1 MYKGWL
7 IKLEQI
13 LFETRTDFRNWL
25 KDNCLT
31 CSGIWLVFSKHE
43 SIKTLKA
50 SEALEEAL
58 CFGWIDGQI
67 QSIDETKYLKYFSS
81 RRKGSKWSEK
91 NKNLIK
97 ELEAKGLMT
106 DFGRA
111 KIEEAK
117 NKGMWD
123 APKPEPITDK
133 QVQMLA
139 ELIKDIEPAYTNFN
153 SMSPSVRRNY
163 TGLYFD
169 AKSDDA
175 KKRRLEKIIDRL
187 NLNLKPM

>member
-1 MYKGWL
+1 VNS
-7 IKLEQI
+7 LEQM
-13 LFETRTDFRNWL
+13 LFKTRLDFRNWL
-25 KDNCLT
+25 IENCAT
-31 CSGIWLVFSKHE
+31 SSGIWLVFSKHP

-50 SEALEEAL
+50 NEALEEAL
-58 CFGWIDGQI
+58 CFGWIDGQM
-67 QSIDETKYLKYFSS
+67 QSIDECKYIKYFAA

-91 NKNLIK
+91 NKNLVN
-97 ELEAKGLMT
+97 ELEANGLMT
-106 DFGRA
+106 DLGRA

-117 NKGMWD
+117 TNGRLD
-123 APKPEPITDK
+123 APKPEPISEK

-139 ELIKDIEPAYTNFN
+139 ELLKEFEPALTNFN
-153 SMSPSVRRNY
+153 AMSPSVRKTY

-175 KKRRLEKIIDRL
+175 KKRRLDKIIGRL

>member
-1 MYKGWL
+1 M
-7 IKLEQI
+7 
-13 LFETRTDFRNWL
+13 LFETRADFRNWL
-25 KDNCLT
+25 NDNCT
-31 CSGIWLVFSKHE
+31 TSNGIWLVFSKHG
-43 SIKTLKA
+43 SVTTLKA

-58 CFGWIDGQI
+58 CFGWIDGQM

-91 NKNLIK
+91 NKNLIN
-97 ELEAKGLMT
+97 ELEAAGKMT

-111 KIEEAK
+111 KVEEAK
-117 NKGMWD
+117 KRGMWD
-123 APKPEPITDK
+123 KPKPEPINDE
-133 QVQMLA
+133 QVRMLE
-139 ELIKDIEPAYTNFN
+139 ELIKGFEPAYTNFI
-153 SMSPSVRRNY
+153 SMSPSVQKNY

-175 KKRRLEKIIDRL
+175 RKRRLEKIINRL

>member
-1 MYKGWL
+1 M
-7 IKLEQI
+7 EQM

-25 KDNCLT
+25 NDNCST
-31 CSGIWLVFSKHE
+31 NNGIWLVLSKSV

-58 CFGWIDGQI
+58 CFGWIDGQM

-91 NKNLIK
+91 NKSLV
-97 ELEAKGLMT
+97 EGLEAKGLMT

-117 NKGMWD
+117 KNGMWD

-175 KKRRLEKIIDRL
+175 KQRRLEKIIGRL
-187 NLNLKPM
+187 NLNLRPM

>member
-1 MYKGWL
+1 M
-7 IKLEQI
+7 
-13 LFETRTDFRNWL
+13 LFETRNDFRNWL
-25 KDNCLT
+25 NDNCT
-31 CSGIWLVFSKHE
+31 TSGGIWLEFSKSS

-58 CFGWIDGQI
+58 CFGWIDGQM

-91 NKNLIK
+91 NKNLVK

-111 KIEEAK
+111 KVEEAK
-117 NKGMWD
+117 KNGMWN
-123 APKPEPITDK
+123 ALKPEAITDK
-133 QVQMLA
+133 QVQMLV
-139 ELIKDIEPAYTNFN
+139 ELIKDIEPACTNFN
-153 SMSPSVRRNY
+153 AMSPSARRNY

-169 AKSDDA
+169 AKSDEA
-175 KKRRLEKIIDRL
+175 KKRRLEKIIYRL

>member
-1 MYKGWL
+1 M
-7 IKLEQI
+7 

-25 KDNCLT
+25 NDNCT
-31 CSGIWLVFSKHE
+31 ISSGIWLIFSKHS

-58 CFGWIDGQI
+58 CFGWIDGQM
-67 QSIDETKYLKYFSS
+67 QSIDEMKYLKYFSS
-81 RRKGSKWSEK
+81 RRKGSNWSQK
-91 NKNLIK
+91 NKDLVK
-97 ELEAKGLMT
+97 ELEAKRLMT

-117 NKGMWD
+117 KNGKWD
-123 APKPEPITDK
+123 VSKPEPITDN

-139 ELIKDIEPAYTNFN
+139 ELIKNIEPAYTNFN

-175 KKRRLEKIIDRL
+175 KKRRFQKIIDRL

>member
-1 MYKGWL
+1 M
-7 IKLEQI
+7 
-13 LFETRTDFRNWL
+13 LFETRADFRNWIN
-25 KDNCLT
+25 DNCT
-31 CSGIWLVFSKHE
+31 TSNGIWLVFSKHK
-43 SIKTLKA
+43 SITTLKA

-58 CFGWIDGQI
+58 CFGWIDGQMK
-67 QSIDETKYLKYFSS
+67 SIDETKSLKYFSS

-97 ELEAKGLMT
+97 ELEAAGKMT

-111 KIEEAK
+111 KVEEAK
-117 NKGMWD
+117 KSGMWD
-123 APKPEPITDK
+123 KPKPEPINDE
-133 QVQMLA
+133 QVQML
-139 ELIKDIEPAYTNFN
+139 EKLIEGFEPAYTNFI
-153 SMSPSVRRNY
+153 SMSPSVRKNY

-175 KKRRLEKIIDRL
+175 RKRRLEKIINRL

>member
-1 MYKGWL
+1 M
-7 IKLEQI
+7 
-13 LFETRTDFRNWL
+13 LFETRTDFRKWL
-25 KDNCLT
+25 SDNCT
-31 CSGIWLVFSKHE
+31 TSSGIWLVFSKHV
-43 SIKTLKA
+43 SIITLKA

-58 CFGWIDGQI
+58 CFGWIDGQM
-67 QSIDETKYLKYFSS
+67 QSIDETKYLKYFSA
-81 RRKGSKWSEK
+81 RRKGSRWSEK
-91 NKNLIK
+91 NKNIVK
-97 ELEAKGLMT
+97 ELEAAGKMT

-117 NKGMWD
+117 KNGMWD
-123 APKPEPITDK
+123 VPKPEPITEE

-139 ELIKDIEPAYTNFN
+139 QLLKDIEPAYTNFN
-153 SMSPSVRRNY
+153 SMSPSVRKNY

-175 KKRRLEKIIDRL
+175 KKRRLEKIIGRL

>member
-1 MYKGWL
+1 M
-7 IKLEQI
+7 EQI
-13 LFETRTDFRNWL
+13 LFEKRADFRSWL
-25 KDNCLT
+25 DDNCT
-31 CSGIWLVFSKHE
+31 TSCGIWLVFSKHV
-43 SIKTLKA
+43 SIKTIKA

-58 CFGWIDGQI
+58 CFGWIDGQM

-81 RRKGSKWSEK
+81 RRKGSMWSEK
-91 NKNLIK
+91 NKSLVK

-117 NKGMWD
+117 KNGMWD
-123 APKPEPITDK
+123 VPKPEPITEK
-133 QVQMLA
+133 QVQILA

-187 NLNLKPM
+187 NLNLRPM